1 MNGYNQMQT
10 PLHIQV
16 YTVEECL
23 GEKDDE
29 MIIVPR
35 HIASE
40 VWAQF
45 HPYPWV
51 WLASNSEILL
61 VERWNTDPLKQLYFS
76 EDRVKENVDALR
88 ISEVT

>member
-1 MNGYNQMQT
+1 MQT

-16 YTVEECL
+16 YTVEKCL

-29 MIIVPR
+29 MVYIVPR

-51 WLASNSEILL
+51 WLASNSEILMTVI
-61 VERWNTDPLKQLYFS
+61 VELDTGCL
-76 EDRVKENVDALR
+76 LR
-88 ISEVT
+88 GGTLIL